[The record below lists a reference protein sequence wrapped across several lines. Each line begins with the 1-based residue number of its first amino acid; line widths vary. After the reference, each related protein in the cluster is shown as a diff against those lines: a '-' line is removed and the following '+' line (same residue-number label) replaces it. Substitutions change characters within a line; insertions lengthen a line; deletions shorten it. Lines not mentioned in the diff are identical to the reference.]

1 MWKWNEHYQSV
12 WEIPKFLGVDLSE
25 AMIQEASYS
34 FKQHEAN
41 VSFKV
46 SPAECIPV
54 VDKSTQLVLV
64 GRALHYFDQKTFFKE
79 VDRMLVEN
87 GVVAY
92 YSVHFPTVMIA

>member
-1 MWKWNEHYQSV
+1 MQIFYSYGKLQ
-12 WEIPKFLGVDLSE
+12 GVDLSE
-25 AMIQEASYS
+25 AMIQEASNS

-54 VDKSTQLVLV
+54 ENQSTQLVLV

-79 VDRMLVEN
+79 VDRMLVKI
-87 GVVAY
+87 
-92 YSVHFPTVMIA
+92 H